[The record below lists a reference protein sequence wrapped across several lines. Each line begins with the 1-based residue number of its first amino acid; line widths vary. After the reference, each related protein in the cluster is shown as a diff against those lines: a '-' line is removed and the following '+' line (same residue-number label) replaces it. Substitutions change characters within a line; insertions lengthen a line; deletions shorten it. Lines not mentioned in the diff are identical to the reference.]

1 MSNDIEQKKKALREE
16 LEQLKY
22 EFKVELPKII
32 AEARGYGDLKENA
45 EYHSARERQA
55 FVQAQIS
62 RLVEQL
68 AQFDNLKIA
77 DIPTDK
83 VGYGSTVTLLEK
95 DTGDMLEFTFVS
107 SSEVNPSEG
116 KISLSSP
123 FGSALVNRTA
133 GEDVEITV
141 PAGKRFYFIK
151 KLVTIHG
158 ETIEA

>member
-1 MSNDIEQKKKALREE
+1 MSNDIEQKKKALKEE

-22 EFKVELPKII
+22 EFKVELPKVI
-32 AEARGYGDLKENA
+32 AAAREYGDLKENA

-55 FVQAQIS
+55 FVQARIS
-62 RLVEQL
+62 QLAEQL
-68 AQFDNLKIA
+68 AQLDNLKIA
-77 DIPTDK
+77 NIPVDK

-95 DTGDMLEFTFVS
+95 DTGDVVEFTFVP

-123 FGSALVNRTA
+123 FGSALLNRTA

-151 KLVTIHG
+151 KIVTIHG
-158 ETIEA
+158 ETIEK

>member
-1 MSNDIEQKKKALREE
+1 MSSDIEQKKKALKEE
-16 LEQLKY
+16 IEQLRY

-32 AEARGYGDLKENA
+32 AAAREYGDLKENA
-45 EYHSARERQA
+45 EYHSARERQG
-55 FVQAQIS
+55 FVQARIS
-62 RLVEQL
+62 QLAEQL

-77 DIPTDK
+77 NIPTDR

-95 DTGDMLEFTFVS
+95 ETGDIVEFTFVS

-123 FGSALVNRTA
+123 FGSALLNKTA

-141 PAGKRFYFIK
+141 PAGKRFYSIK

-158 ETIEA
+158 ETIEK